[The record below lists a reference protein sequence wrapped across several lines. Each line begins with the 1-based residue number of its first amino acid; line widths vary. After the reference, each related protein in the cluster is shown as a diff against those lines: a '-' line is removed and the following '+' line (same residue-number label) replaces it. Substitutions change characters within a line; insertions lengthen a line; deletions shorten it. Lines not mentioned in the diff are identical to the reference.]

1 MARAKSGMWAASIVL
16 ALTATA
22 TGAPDAAAQWTRAP
36 GDRITITTVSAHRLD
51 RNAGLSDL
59 VKEEI
64 ALYGEYGLTRSV
76 TLIGRSA
83 VQSVRE
89 TAPVRRG
96 PVVVGK
102 TKGERL
108 VAPEREFGV
117 GGMELGARV
126 RLRRDGPWAV
136 SAQGVFGI
144 PGSGENQINARFGEG
159 GGDVDLRLQA
169 GRSLGPRSFV
179 SASGGWRNR
188 RGDDQDEIRLD
199 LTAGRALESGVH
211 VFVQTYSV
219 WSIDDAPGT
228 VGAYAGHRMQASILL
243 PVSRR
248 TRLQL
253 GALTTVRSRDMARE
267 QAALVSLWRRF

>member
-1 MARAKSGMWAASIVL
+1 MARAKAGVWVAIVL
-16 ALTATA
+16 LALIAA
-22 TGAPDAAAQWTRAP
+22 APGAPGAAAQWTRAP
-36 GDRITITTVSAHRLD
+36 GDRITITTISAHRLD
-51 RNAGLSDL
+51 RNAGRPDL
-59 VKEEI
+59 MKQEI
-64 ALYGEYGLTRSV
+64 ALYGEYGLTPAV

-89 TAPVRRG
+89 T
-96 PVVVGK
+96 
-102 TKGERL
+102 E
-108 VAPEREFGV
+108 PEREFGV
-117 GGMELGARV
+117 GGIELGARV

-136 SAQGVFGI
+136 SAQGVFGV
-144 PGSGENQINARFGEG
+144 PGSGENQTNARFGEG

-169 GRSLGPRSFV
+169 GRPLGPRSFV

-188 RGDDQDEIRLD
+188 RGADQDEIRLD
-199 LTAGRALESGVH
+199 LTGGRALGRGVH

-219 WSIDDAPGT
+219 WSIDGAPGT

-253 GALTTVRSRDMARE
+253 GALATVQSRDMARE
-267 QAALVSLWRRF
+267 QAALISLWRRF